1 MPRRADQPPELD
13 GWMYGRSVLS
23 SRSTRTA
30 TSAAAV
36 AAAAAAAGATA
47 DECDDDECGGG
58 GGPITKTSRRQSFR
72 IRCASAPSEPSV
84 NERSGGGAGRLPG
97 RTPCARIGWC
107 LRVCAIGC
115 VPLGVCH
122 RVCAIGCVP

>member
-30 TSAAAV
+30 TSAAV
-36 AAAAAAAGATA
+36 AAAAAGAT
-47 DECDDDECGGG
+47 DDGDDDRGGE
-58 GGPITKTSRRQSFR
+58 PITKTSRRQSFR

-97 RTPCARIGWC
+97 SRCA
-107 LRVCAIGC
+107 
-115 VPLGVCH
+115 
-122 RVCAIGCVP
+122 